1 MRHLAGAA
9 PAQLARTVRGLVRRG
24 AAVAAAPS
32 GAGKKVARYWTGHN
46 VTAHRRF
53 GSAAESLE
61 YFHWRNDQYFN
72 YIALM
77 PVTGQHGKAV
87 LDFGC
92 GPGNDIVGFGTY
104 SAPARLIGID
114 VSTRS
119 LAEARERLAL
129 HDIAC
134 ELLLHAPESTVLPL
148 DDGAVDYVHCSGVL
162 HHTPDPSALLREFR
176 RVLRPD
182 GAARIMVYN
191 YDSLWVHLYVAYQ
204 KQLVEQALPGLDL
217 RAAFAKT
224 TDGPDCPISR
234 VFRPAEFIAL
244 AEAAGFSARFLGA
257 AISMHEAALLPK
269 RFDAIADPRL
279 PAESRRFLAALTL
292 DEHGLPMHEGHYAG
306 VDGCYLLS
314 PRA

>member
-1 MRHLAGAA
+1 
-9 PAQLARTVRGLVRRG
+9 
-24 AAVAAAPS
+24 
-32 GAGKKVARYWTGHN
+32 
-46 VTAHRRF
+46 
-53 GSAAESLE
+53 
-61 YFHWRNDQYFN
+61 
-72 YIALM
+72 LM

-92 GPGNDIVGFGTY
+92 GPGNDIVGFGAY

-134 ELLLHAPESTVLPL
+134 ELFLHAPESTVLPL